1 MISLFSGFSL
11 TLKIQALQWDNKIQ
25 ISFQL
30 KAETGDLW
38 VKYFFHNLFTN
49 VFSTG
54 VLEIATQASFLANL
68 SVTCVSLLS
77 GRPVLW
83 LFTPHLGKLHCLIT

>member
-25 ISFQL
+25 TSFQL

-68 SVTCVSLLS
+68 SVTCI
-77 GRPVLW
+77 RPVLW
-83 LFTPHLGKLHCLIT
+83 LFTQHLGKLHCLIT